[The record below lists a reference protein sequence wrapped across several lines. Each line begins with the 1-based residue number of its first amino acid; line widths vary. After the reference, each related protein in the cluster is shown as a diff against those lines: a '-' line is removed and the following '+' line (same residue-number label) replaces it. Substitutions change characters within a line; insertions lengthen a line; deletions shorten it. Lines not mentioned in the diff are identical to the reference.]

1 MKLAA
6 SATRAL
12 SHLQDLSG
20 DRRGMAAVEFSVILP
35 FMLIGYLGGVEVGD
49 AIAIDLRV
57 SLTARTVGDLASQYI
72 TIDNSTM
79 SNILSA
85 STAVMAPYSAS
96 PIVVTVSEVTTN
108 SSGQGTITWS
118 DSLNGT
124 PRPVGQSVTL
134 PTQIQTP
141 NVSFIWAEV
150 TYAYTP
156 NLGYVMTGTLSLSDQ
171 TFMYPRLANSV
182 TRVNS

>member
-1 MKLAA
+1 MNIATAVGAFAHLRELA
-6 SATRAL
+6 S
-12 SHLQDLSG
+12 
-20 DRRGMAAVEFSVILP
+20 DRKGMAAVEFSAILP
-35 FMLIGYLGGVEVGD
+35 FMLIGYLRGVEVGNG
-49 AIAIDLRV
+49 ISVDLRV
-57 SLTARTVGDLASQYI
+57 SLTARTVADLASQYI

-79 SNILSA
+79 TNILNA
-85 STAVMAPYSAS
+85 STAVMAPYSAA
-96 PIVVTVSEVTTN
+96 PIVVTVSEVTTD
-108 SSGQGTITWS
+108 SSGRGTITWS

-150 TYAYTP
+150 SYAYTP
-156 NLGYVMTGTLSLSDQ
+156 GLGYVMTGTLSLSDQ
-171 TFMYPRLANSV
+171 EYMYPRLANSV